1 MTPTGDV
8 TNGADAGPGTRPTV
22 LILGGTAEAR
32 TLAAALEATGVAVLS
47 SLAGRVARPRL
58 PVGAVRIG
66 GFGGP
71 DALAQWL
78 TEHGIE
84 RVVDA
89 THPFAERISASAAQ
103 ACGAAEVPLLRLERP
118 GWTAGPEDR
127 WHWVDDL
134 PQADTALRELGAR
147 RVLLTSGRQGLAA
160 FAGNAGAFFLIRCVD
175 PPAPGDLPARHE
187 VLLGRGPYTLDGELG
202 LIDAHGIDTVVTK
215 DSGGPLT
222 EAKLHAAR
230 TRGLPVVI
238 VRRPPRGDVLTVAT
252 VEEAAA
258 WALSLR

>member
-1 MTPTGDV
+1 M
-8 TNGADAGPGTRPTV
+8 GAPTV

-32 TLAAALEATGVAVLS
+32 ALAATLDAAGVVVLS

-71 DALAQWL
+71 DALADWL
-78 TEHGIE
+78 VEHGIE

-89 THPFAERISASAAQ
+89 THPFAERISGSAVH
-103 ACGAAEVPLLRLERP
+103 ACGVAQIPLLRLERP

-134 PQADTALRELGAR
+134 PQAETALRELGAR

-160 FAGNAGAFFLIRCVD
+160 FTANADAWFLIRCVD
-175 PPAPGDLPARHE
+175 PPAPADLPPQHE
-187 VLLGRGPYTLDGELG
+187 VLLDRGPYTLEGELG
-202 LIDAHGIDTVVTK
+202 LIDSHAVDTIVTK

-230 TRGLPVVI
+230 ARGLPVIV
-238 VRRPPRGDVLTVAT
+238 VRRPPRADVETVAT
-252 VEEAAA
+252 VDDAAG
-258 WALSLR
+258 WVLSQR